1 MLRGDG
7 THSDATGLMTG
18 RGANSCVDRQN
29 RNRANNG
36 SGNGGAGRGR
46 CGWFKTSELAG
57 HSARENESRL
67 LREKA
72 NALKDQLDE
81 VNRRLNE
88 L

>member
-1 MLRGDG
+1 MQRGDG
-7 THSDATGLMTG
+7 T
-18 RGANSCVDRQN
+18 NSCVERQN

-36 SGNGGAGRGR
+36 SGKGVAGRGG
-46 CGWFKTSELAG
+46 CAWFNTSELAG

-72 NALKDQLDE
+72 NALKNQLDE